1 MVMESWLSEIRV
13 TDPEDSSPFTP
24 DFGEIERSKK
34 ETEQQQRESL
44 TVEEFNTG
52 VPGYTNT

>member
-34 ETEQQQRESL
+34 ETEQQHESL
-44 TVEEFNTG
+44 TVEEIYNTRSPG
-52 VPGYTNT
+52 VY

>member
-1 MVMESWLSEIRV
+1 MESWLSEIRV

-34 ETEQQQRESL
+34 ETEQRQRESL